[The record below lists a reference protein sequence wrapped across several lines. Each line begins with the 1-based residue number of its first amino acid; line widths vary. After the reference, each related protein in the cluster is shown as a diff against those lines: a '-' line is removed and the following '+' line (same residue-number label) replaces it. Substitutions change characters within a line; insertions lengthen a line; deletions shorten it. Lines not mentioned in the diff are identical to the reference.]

1 MASDSCGSYSGTV
14 SVDMKYFDKVLEVRI
29 FETTER
35 KRERALVRWHI
46 RWIGLGTMVHSIDS
60 IHRDNGARLCRSI
73 PYLDVREYNAESLVQ
88 RWTPSSSASIDHGH
102 TLVACRPCSIDR
114 VSLRSLH

>member
-35 KRERALVRWHI
+35 KRERASSRSMAHSLDR
-46 RWIGLGTMVHSIDS
+46 IGY
-60 IHRDNGARLCRSI
+60 NG
-73 PYLDVREYNAESLVQ
+73 PFD
-88 RWTPSSSASIDHGH
+88 
-102 TLVACRPCSIDR
+102 
-114 VSLRSLH
+114 